1 MTANTVQ
8 QPTGTRFLRGIH
20 LAALAGFMAL
30 VIGDHLTSPPTAN
43 VAAPADDKAACAP
56 CGAPCTLTEKK

>member
-1 MTANTVQ
+1 MTANTVKQ
-8 QPTGTRFLRGIH
+8 LTRTRFLWGLH
-20 LAALAGFMAL
+20 LAALAGFLAL

>member
-1 MTANTVQ
+1 MTANPVQ
-8 QPTGTRFLRGIH
+8 QPTGTRFSRGIH
-20 LAALAGFMAL
+20 LAALAGFLAL

-43 VAAPADDKAACAP
+43 VAAPADHKTACAP

>member
-8 QPTGTRFLRGIH
+8 QLASTRFLRGIH